1 MLFALDPTN
10 LVAQS
15 SATSMN
21 PTHVLVPT
29 TRVLTIKR
37 KINALIAS
45 VPRVYDTLK
54 FLAALSLQVCGL
66 KLHIYCVGMRF
77 PIMFLVVANFHS
89 FVSNAVHSDGTIRLT
104 QLYCPE

>member
-1 MLFALDPTN
+1 MN
-10 LVAQS
+10 L
-15 SATSMN
+15 TY
-21 PTHVLVPT
+21 VLVPT
-29 TRVLTIKR
+29 TRVLTIKQ
-37 KINALIAS
+37 KTNAPIAL

-54 FLAALSLQVCGL
+54 FLVALSLQVCGL

-89 FVSNAVHSDGTIRLT
+89 FVSNAVHSAGTIRRT

>member
-1 MLFALDPTN
+1 
-10 LVAQS
+10 
-15 SATSMN
+15 MN

-37 KINALIAS
+37 TINALTAS

-89 FVSNAVHSDGTIRLT
+89 FVSNAVHSAGTIRRT